1 MPDLPTP
8 GLPTVR
14 PATRADV
21 PAILEIYNHAVLHT
35 TASYDLEPVSLESR
49 LAWFDHKVQ
58 GGWPVLVT
66 ARDGVV
72 TGWATFGPFREKPG
86 YRFTAEHSV
95 YVRHDCRGQGL
106 GRALLLALIGEARGR
121 GLHSLIGGVDAGNAG
136 SLAFHEGL
144 GFGRVAHFRQVGFKF
159 GRWLDLVFLQLPLN
173 GEGAGAGV
181 P

>member
-1 MPDLPTP
+1 MSELPTAGP
-8 GLPTVR
+8 SPVR

-49 LAWFDHKVQ
+49 LAWFDQRVR

-66 ARDGVV
+66 ALDGEV

-121 GLHSLIGGVDAGNAG
+121 GLHSLVGGVDAGNAG

-144 GFGRVAHFRQVGFKF
+144 GFRQVAHFREVGFKF
-159 GRWLDLVFLQLPLN
+159 GRWLDLVFLQLPLT
-173 GEGAGAGV
+173 GEGAGV